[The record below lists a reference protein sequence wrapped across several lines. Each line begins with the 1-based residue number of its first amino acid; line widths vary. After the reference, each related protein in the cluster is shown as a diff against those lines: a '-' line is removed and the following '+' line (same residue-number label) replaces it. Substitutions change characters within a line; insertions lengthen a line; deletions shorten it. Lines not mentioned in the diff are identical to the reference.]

1 MMQRSSIWLS
11 LSLAKRGDRVTQL
24 CRVLRTAIEKG
35 QLLAGE
41 RLPSSRQLANDLGC
55 SRTTVESA
63 YQRLTTQGYMTRL
76 LGQGSFV
83 AQHQQPRPLPSYQG
97 LPLTLSSRGQ
107 ALVAQRQCLDP
118 QTIQPFSAGVPDV
131 KAFPLKQW
139 ADVTREVMENLS
151 PEQLLYGDPQ
161 GLAECRK
168 AISHYLTLSRQVNCT
183 PSQIIMMNSSQQ
195 GLQWLAHL
203 LLEEG
208 DTILTEA
215 LCYQGA
221 VNAFRQAG
229 AILAPQPLDNEG
241 ALPPTQPAKLAYL
254 TPGHQYPLGMTM
266 SESRRQQWLEWAVRH
281 QSWIIEDDYD
291 GEYHYG
297 KDSPPSLQRLDRTQ
311 KVIYLGTFSK
321 TLFPGIRLA
330 YMVVPPFL
338 VPQLVN
344 ARQRLDSHTAV
355 LSQAVVARFISEGY
369 FASHLR
375 LMKKLYAAR
384 RHLLLELL
392 EECPAGTVR
401 VFPSEGGLQLAIEYL
416 KGDTSAI
423 TAAASRK
430 GVVLTEL
437 APLCLT
443 SPPVNGWIIGFAALS
458 PYVIRQAVTL
468 LNEVLFHVAS
478 LNCSDKI

>member
-1 MMQRSSIWLS
+1 MSQRSSIWLS
-11 LSLAKRGDRVTQL
+11 LTLAERGNRVTQL
-24 CRVLRTAIEKG
+24 CQVIKTAIEKG
-35 QLLAGE
+35 QLSAGE
-41 RLPSSRQLANDLGC
+41 RLPSSRQLANDLRC

-63 YQRLTTQGYMTRL
+63 YQRLTTQGYLTRL

-83 AQHQQPRPLPSYQG
+83 AQHRLPTASPPYHG
-97 LPLTLSSRGQ
+97 LPPTLSTRGQ
-107 ALVAQRQCLDP
+107 KLLAQHQCLDP
-118 QTIQPFSAGVPDV
+118 RTIQPFSAGVPDV
-131 KAFPLKQW
+131 QAFPLKQW
-139 ADVTREVMENLS
+139 ADVTRQVMATLS

-161 GLAECRK
+161 GMADCRK

-183 PSQIIMMNSSQQ
+183 PSQLIIMNSSQQ
-195 GLQWLAHL
+195 ALQLLAHL

-208 DTILTEA
+208 DTVLTEA

-229 AILAPQPLDNEG
+229 AVLAPQPMDTEG
-241 ALPPTQPAKLAYL
+241 ALPPTHTAKLAYL
-254 TPGHQYPLGMTM
+254 TPGHHYPLGMTM
-266 SESRRQQWLEWAVRH
+266 SKPRRQQWLDWATRE

-297 KDSPPSLQRLDRTQ
+297 NDSPPSLQRLDRTQ

-330 YMVVPPFL
+330 YMVVPSSL
-338 VPQLVN
+338 VPQIAC

-384 RHLLLELL
+384 RRLLIELL
-392 EECPAGTVR
+392 EKCPEDTLR
-401 VFPSEGGLQLAIEYL
+401 LFPSEGGLQLAVEYL
-416 KGDTSAI
+416 KGNTSAI
-423 TAAASRK
+423 TAAAGRK
-430 GVVLTEL
+430 GLVLTEL

-443 SPPVNGWIIGFAALS
+443 SPPINGWILGFAALT
-458 PYVIRQAVTL
+458 PQAIHRAVTL
-468 LNEVLFHVAS
+468 LNEVLQHAAS
-478 LNCSDKI
+478 SD

>member
-1 MMQRSSIWLS
+1 MSQRSSIWLS
-11 LSLAKRGDRVTQL
+11 LTLAERGNRVTQL
-24 CRVLRTAIEKG
+24 CRMIKTAIEKG
-35 QLLAGE
+35 QLNAGE
-41 RLPSSRQLANDLGC
+41 RLPSSRQLANDLRC

-63 YQRLTTQGYMTRL
+63 YQQLTTQGYLTRQ

-83 AQHQQPRPLPSYQG
+83 AQHGLLTTSPPYHG
-97 LPLTLSSRGQ
+97 LPPALSTRGQ
-107 ALVAQRQCLDP
+107 KLLAQQQCLDP
-118 QTIQPFSAGVPDV
+118 RTIQPFSAGVPDV
-131 KAFPLKQW
+131 QAFPLKQW
-139 ADVTREVMENLS
+139 ADVTRQVMATLS

-161 GLAECRK
+161 GMADCRK

-183 PSQIIMMNSSQQ
+183 PSQLIIMNSSQQ
-195 GLQWLAHL
+195 ALQLLAHL

-208 DTILTEA
+208 DTVLTEA

-229 AILAPQPLDNEG
+229 AVLAPQPMDTEG
-241 ALPPTQPAKLAYL
+241 ALPPPHTAKLAYL
-254 TPGHQYPLGMTM
+254 TPGHHYPLGMTM
-266 SESRRQQWLEWAVRH
+266 SKPRRQQWLDWATRQ

-297 KDSPPSLQRLDRTQ
+297 NDSPPSLQRLDRTQ

-330 YMVVPPFL
+330 YMVVPPSL
-338 VPQLVN
+338 VPQIAC
-344 ARQRLDSHTAV
+344 ARQRLDSHSAV

-384 RHLLLELL
+384 RRLLIELL
-392 EECPAGTVR
+392 EKCPENTLR
-401 VFPSEGGLQLAIEYL
+401 LFPSEGGLQLAVEYL
-416 KGDTSAI
+416 KGSTSAI
-423 TAAASRK
+423 TAAAGRK
-430 GVVLTEL
+430 RLVLTEL

-443 SPPVNGWIIGFAALS
+443 SPPINGWILGFAALT
-458 PYVIRQAVTL
+458 PQAIRQAVTL
-468 LNEVLFHVAS
+468 LNEVLQSATS
-478 LNCSDKI
+478 LD